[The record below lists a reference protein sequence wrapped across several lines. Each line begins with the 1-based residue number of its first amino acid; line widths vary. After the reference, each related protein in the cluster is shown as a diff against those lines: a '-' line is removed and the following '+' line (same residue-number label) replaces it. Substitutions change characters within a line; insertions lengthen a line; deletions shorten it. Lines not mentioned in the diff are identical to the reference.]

1 MLHSYFILRTGRKFR
16 RENLTGATGQA
27 AETPSNADNLV
38 HHRYFSVTGWN
49 GLTGF
54 CFSGILGLCA
64 FVEAFPYDV
73 PSFLPGVLMELS
85 THLNDPQVAA
95 RSLKSVLVLPPQIFG
110 PFGPPKKRVNFN
122 KINQRH
128 KCVIFLSPIC
138 SLNIFC
144 PYSCLSS

>member
-1 MLHSYFILRTGRKFR
+1 MLQSYLIFRTGRKFR
-16 RENLTGATGQA
+16 RENLAGATGQA

-49 GLTGF
+49 GLTSF

-85 THLNDPQVAA
+85 THLNDPQVAD
-95 RSLKSVLVLPPQIFG
+95 
-110 PFGPPKKRVNFN
+110 NFN
-122 KINQRH
+122 YNSGKLFIHSQPR
-128 KCVIFLSPIC
+128 
-138 SLNIFC
+138 
-144 PYSCLSS
+144 